1 MATPGL
7 VAMHGHSLVAVS
19 GGYTLAAVSR
29 LLWSQSTGS
38 RVCGLQQLQHV
49 DSVAVA
55 HGLSCP
61 HSMWDLPRPGI
72 KPVSPALA
80 GGFLTARPPEKY
92 KLGFLILLFYCWK
105 YSLCSKEGEKL
116 HSDFYKIW
124 SCLLGWVWTKK
135 AFSTKA
141 ACRSKE
147 GIK

>member
-1 MATPGL
+1 MATLGL

-19 GGYTLAAVSR
+19 GGYALAAVSR
-29 LLWSQSTGS
+29 LLWSRSTGS

-80 GGFLTARPPEKY
+80 GGFLTTGPPGKSLPSKVSSVLITANQSSFY
-92 KLGFLILLFYCWK
+92 HPRNSFLPLVSHFHVLLQR
-105 YSLCSKEGEKL
+105 
-116 HSDFYKIW
+116 
-124 SCLLGWVWTKK
+124 LLL
-135 AFSTKA
+135 
-141 ACRSKE
+141 
-147 GIK
+147 